1 MDYKSAI
8 SYVSKLRTRQPIKH
22 FAELYRI
29 DISGLNTNPE
39 MIAKIKDSLKYRYEN
54 GLDLKGNLEE

>member
-29 DISGLNTNPE
+29 DLSGLNTNPE
-39 MIAKIKDSLKYRYEN
+39 MIGKIKDTLKYRHEHELN
-54 GLDLKGNLEE
+54 LKGN

>member
-22 FAELYRI
+22 FAELYNI
-29 DISGLNTNPE
+29 DLSGLNSNPA
-39 MIAKIKDSLKYRYEN
+39 MVAKIKDVLKHRNDN
-54 GLDLKGNLEE
+54 GLNLQG